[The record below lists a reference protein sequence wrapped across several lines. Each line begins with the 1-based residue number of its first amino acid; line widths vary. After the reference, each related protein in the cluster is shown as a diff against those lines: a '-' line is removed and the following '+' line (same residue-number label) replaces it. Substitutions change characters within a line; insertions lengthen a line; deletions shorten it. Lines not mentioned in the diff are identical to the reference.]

1 MKWGKSFTVVIAAF
15 SCHCIRLNT
24 AFSAARA
31 TTSCLASLTTFTTTS
46 TSSPN
51 TATSPTS
58 PAAHADV
65 SLEGDLREQIVKKQI
80 LPGVYTPDEPSRI
93 NLMDYPVA
101 IHYQPY
107 LDYIL
112 FPNQVIRS
120 RVHEIANQLAI
131 DYEGRP
137 VHMLCVLKGG
147 AVFFADLLARW
158 MELQHEKILPM
169 QYDYIRVKSYVG
181 FNSTGDVR
189 IEGMENLS
197 QQLAGKDVVIV
208 EDIIDTGLTM
218 ERLVNKLQ
226 REGQPASIRVV
237 SLLEKRTGRPS
248 RYLADYVGF
257 SIPDLFLV
265 GYGMDFNEAYRD
277 MDLLAVIN
285 QAGYEKYK

>member
-131 DYEGRP
+131 DFEGRP

-158 MELQHEKILPM
+158 MELQH
-169 QYDYIRVKSYVG
+169 
-181 FNSTGDVR
+181 GDVR